1 MLWESLYRRVYGTR
15 RERERR
21 RDNQCC
27 VFKKKKKTKTQTLTV
42 VVASTLTLKKDKTSL
57 DVSGGAEDVESL
69 QSHADGSQLTV
80 QPLQTIL

>member
-1 MLWESLYRRVYGTR
+1 MAHG
-15 RERERR
+15 ERER
-21 RDNQCC
+21 DGETISA
-27 VFKKKKKTKTQTLTV
+27 VYLKKKKTQTLTV
-42 VVASTLTLKKDKTSL
+42 VVASTTLTLKKDKTSL

>member
-1 MLWESLYRRVYGTR
+1 MAHG
-15 RERERR
+15 ERER
-21 RDNQCC
+21 DGETISA
-27 VFKKKKKTKTQTLTV
+27 VYLKKKKKTTQTLTV

>member
-1 MLWESLYRRVYGTR
+1 MGVAVQTGLWHT
-15 RERERR
+15 ERER
-21 RDNQCC
+21 DGETISA
-27 VFKKKKKTKTQTLTV
+27 VYLKKKKTQTLTV